1 MLPQDQYLQ
10 ASEGSRTGQR
20 EVLSNNA
27 QAKASSDP
35 TGGLE
40 LDAFVE
46 LSCLEAKVRSCD
58 TLVLIS
64 LCIQEE
70 FDLR

>member
-27 QAKASSDP
+27 QARKASSDP

-46 LSCLEAKVRSCD
+46 LSCLEARS
-58 TLVLIS
+58 S
-64 LCIQEE
+64 LHLQTSLGFGLPWGEE
-70 FDLR
+70 V